1 VSLPIAA
8 LAVTAEDEAD
18 AFLSN
23 LADELQ
29 APKAPK
35 AIRTKSFTQT
45 KKLGEL
51 KREEEVGIEPSVS
64 EQMVR
69 RNPRGFSQGTCHGL
83 WVFSIDLSLSK

>member
-1 VSLPIAA
+1 VSLLIVA

-23 LADELQ
+23 LADELP

-35 AIRTKSFTQT
+35 AMRTESFTQT
-45 KKLGEL
+45 ATLGEL
-51 KREEEVGIEPSVS
+51 KREEEVGIEPSVL

-69 RNPRGFSQGTCHGL
+69 RSPRGSRYVSQAVG
-83 WVFSIDLSLSK
+83 VFYQA